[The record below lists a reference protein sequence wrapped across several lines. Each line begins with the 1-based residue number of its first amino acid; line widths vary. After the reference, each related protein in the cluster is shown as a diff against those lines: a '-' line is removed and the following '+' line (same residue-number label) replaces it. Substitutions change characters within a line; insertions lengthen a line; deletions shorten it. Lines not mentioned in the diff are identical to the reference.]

1 MMREATVSIGAFEL
15 DSGAQLPA
23 VEQRVTIYGTPRDD
37 GSNVVLIEHAL
48 TGSSRV
54 LEWWAGIA
62 GEGALFD
69 PSHWCAIGIN
79 ALGSC
84 YGSTGPASRAPDGR
98 PYGERFPRL
107 TVADIVRAERRVL
120 SQLGIERIALAVG
133 GSLGGMRA
141 LQWAF
146 DAPERL
152 GSAVAIGAH
161 DHHSAMGIALNALQR
176 EALELDSARGLR
188 LARKIATISYKS
200 EELFNLRHDR
210 RPDRNGKTRFDVEGY
225 LEHQAERFEA
235 RMDPASY
242 AALTHAMDS
251 FDVRERVVEKPAPA
265 LVFVGISSDAL
276 FRAQDVRTAAER
288 FSLHGWEAR
297 YCELSSSHGHDAFLA
312 EPRALRALL
321 EPIVLE
327 MTSNGSRKSDGVA
340 ALGFSTRAVWSGQ
353 DACPATGA
361 TIVPVYQT
369 ATFTLPEIGIMKGF
383 DYSRTRNP
391 TRLALERQ
399 LAALE
404 NAEFARAFASGMAA
418 VAAATSLLS
427 SGDHVIATRDIYG
440 GTHRFFTQTLAR
452 YGVEVTF
459 VDTSDV
465 RATWAAAKPATRL
478 LWLETPSNPTLR
490 LCDIEALSRLRPPGV
505 LVAVDN
511 TFASPFLQQPLQLGA
526 DLVVHSTTKYIGGHS
541 DTIGGAVVTNDRAIA
556 DAIAFHQNSAGA
568 VPGPWDAY
576 LTIRGAKTLALRM
589 SKHSQNAQAVGEFLS
604 RRADV
609 EVVYYPGL
617 PAHPQHEL
625 AKRQMHGFGGIISF
639 RAAGGIERAR
649 AIATKTAIFALAV
662 SLGGVESLICNPATM
677 THGSLSPQER
687 IELGI
692 TDDLLRLSV
701 GIEDVNDLIADLA
714 SALGSTRVSAP
725 RYSGIL
731 CQTG

>member
-1 MMREATVSIGAFEL
+1 MMREETISIGALEL
-15 DSGAQLPA
+15 DCGVQISA

-37 GSNVVLIEHAL
+37 GSNIVLIEHAL

-54 LEWWAGIA
+54 AEWWAGIA
-62 GEGALFD
+62 GDGALFD
-69 PSHWCAIGIN
+69 PNHWCAIGIN
-79 ALGSC
+79 SLGSC
-84 YGSTGPASRAPDGR
+84 YGSTGPACRAPDSR
-98 PYGERFPRL
+98 PYGKRFPRV

-120 SQLGIERIALAVG
+120 SRLGIERVALAVG

-141 LQWAF
+141 LQWAL

-152 GSAVAIGAH
+152 GCAVAVGAH

-176 EALELDSARGLR
+176 EALALDSARGLR

-200 EELFNLRHDR
+200 EELFNLRHNR
-210 RPDRNGKTRFDVEGY
+210 RPDRNGKAHFDVEGY

-235 RMDPASY
+235 RMDPNSY
-242 AALTHAMDS
+242 AVLTHAMDS
-251 FDVRERVVEKPAPA
+251 FDIRERATETPAPA
-265 LVFVGISSDAL
+265 LVFVGISSDTL
-276 FRAQDVRTAAER
+276 FRAQDVRAAAER
-288 FSLHGWEAR
+288 FSAHGSDAR
-297 YCELSSSHGHDAFLA
+297 YYELSSSHGHDAFLA
-312 EPRALRALL
+312 EPRALRSLL
-321 EPIVLE
+321 EPIVRE
-327 MTSNGSRKSDGVA
+327 ITSDGRPRSSRVPS
-340 ALGFSTRAVWSGQ
+340 LGFSTRAVWSGQ

-361 TIVPVYQT
+361 TIVPVYQS
-369 ATFTLPEIGIMKGF
+369 ATFTLPEIGVTNGF

-404 NAEFARAFASGMAA
+404 DAKFACAFASGMAA
-418 VAAATSLLS
+418 VVAATSLLS
-427 SGDHVIATRDIYG
+427 SGDHIIASRDIYG

-452 YGVEVTF
+452 YGIEVTF
-459 VDTSDV
+459 VDTSDA
-465 RATWAAAKPATRL
+465 RATWGAAKPATRL

-490 LCDIEALSRLRPPGV
+490 LCDVEALSRLRPSGV

-526 DLVVHSTTKYIGGHS
+526 DFVVHSTTKYIGGHS

-576 LTIRGAKTLALRM
+576 LTLRGAKTLALRM
-589 SKHSQNAQAVGEFLS
+589 SKHSQNAQAVAEFLS
-604 RRADV
+604 GRDDV
-609 EVVYYPGL
+609 EAVYYPGL
-617 PAHPQHEL
+617 PGHPQHEL

-639 RAAGGIERAR
+639 RAAGGVERAR

-677 THGSLSPQER
+677 THGSLTAQER
-687 IELGI
+687 SELGI

-701 GIEDVNDLIADLA
+701 GIEDAKDLITDLA
-714 SALGSTRVSAP
+714 SALGSTRVAAP
-725 RYSGIL
+725 RYSGTL
-731 CQTG
+731 SQTG